1 MLCRP
6 VLCQDERQIA
16 AEAEGLRHVWH
27 SGVYCA
33 TPRWSCPH
41 MKNMNHPRKLPQR
54 AECPDTWGSD
64 RDRPEAPEIDRTQKR
79 TGDKTSLK
87 RRDHPC
93 TLLEKSALLVL
104 KHAGGWPPHTPSV
117 TVFTGPFSLSPVR
130 PRPPL
135 PCCNARTRSVSHS
148 QTGRAVVNTTARLR
162 SERMINA
169 VHRLPLILTL
179 WSAAAGCNDRMPMS
193 IGSFSYTR
201 SG

>member
-1 MLCRP
+1 MLCP

-16 AEAEGLRHVWH
+16 AEAEGPRHVWH

-41 MKNMNHPRKLPQR
+41 KKNMNHPRKLPQR

-79 TGDKTSLK
+79 TGDKTSLN

-93 TLLEKSALLVL
+93 TLLEKSAFSAEARRGAGHRTLLCDCL
-104 KHAGGWPPHTPSV
+104 HGSL
-117 TVFTGPFSLSPVR
+117 FSRETATTAAVR
-130 PRPPL
+130 
-135 PCCNARTRSVSHS
+135 NARTREAFIAS
-148 QTGRAVVNTTARLR
+148 GRAVVNTTARLR

-169 VHRLPLILTL
+169 VHRLPLTHAVISGSWMQ
-179 WSAAAGCNDRMPMS
+179 WSHANVHWLV
-193 IGSFSYTR
+193 
-201 SG
+201 

>member
-16 AEAEGLRHVWH
+16 AEAEGPRHVWH

-41 MKNMNHPRKLPQR
+41 KKNMNHPRKLPQR

-93 TLLEKSALLVL
+93 TLLEKSALLLL
-104 KHAGGWPPHTPSV
+104 KHAGELATAHSCV
-117 TVFTGPFSLSPVR
+117 TVFTDRCSPVR

-135 PCCNARTRSVSHS
+135 LCRNARTREASHS
-148 QTGRAVVNTTARLR
+148 
-162 SERMINA
+162 
-169 VHRLPLILTL
+169 
-179 WSAAAGCNDRMPMS
+179 
-193 IGSFSYTR
+193 
-201 SG
+201 